1 MHLFARIATISQR
14 RRSIDSRRASRA
26 LVFLKTLSIP

>member
-1 MHLFARIATISQR
+1 MHLFARIANISQR
-14 RRSIDSRRASRA
+14 RRSIDSRRA